1 MTTRKLDPSEWRR
14 YFDEV
19 AKHLPTMRVGISIL
33 GDDIGAQHESENS
46 ALIGISFDPKA
57 QMFEVAMANMSHRVH
72 DPKEIY
78 VREEGG
84 QLSSV
89 EVIVQDGTK
98 QIIELAPLTSL
109 PAS

>member
-1 MTTRKLDPSEWRR
+1 MTTRKLDPSEWRG

-33 GDDIGAQHESENS
+33 GDDIGAQQESENS
-46 ALIGISFDPKA
+46 ALIGISFDPKDR
-57 QMFEVAMANMSHRVH
+57 MFEVAMANMSHRVQ

-84 QLSSV
+84 RLSSV
-89 EVIVQDGTK
+89 EVIAQDETK
-98 QIIELAPLTSL
+98 QIIELEPLTSL